1 MNDSHNE
8 LQHFL
13 LTRFNLLLWQND
25 KGGRPVRTTEWLEHR
40 VLLFEQYCLP
50 SIKNQTSHNFEWIIL
65 FDSTS
70 PGKIKDK
77 IKEYQNV
84 CPQITPV
91 FVEPNKGRYFAEIFR
106 EVIINRTK
114 AKRIITT
121 YLDNDDA
128 LETSFIE
135 DLQNRVKLFTDG
147 TFFYYD
153 EGYQYYLEDEF
164 LTKIH
169 YPKNHFVSVV
179 ENANPITFR
188 GIFGFGG
195 HYYIDTIKGV
205 KVVHI
210 NNKPMWCEVVHEKN
224 MINDAYFLI
233 GTSVIQDK
241 ERLRNAFSIDQIV
254 RTGMGIYFS
263 KFLPRYVKIFVSRA
277 KNKIL
282 GRKW

>member
-25 KGGRPVRTTEWLEHR
+25 KGGCPVRTTEWLEHR
-40 VLLFEQYCLP
+40 VVLFEQYCLP
-50 SIKNQTSHNFEWIIL
+50 SIKNQTSNNFEWIIL
-65 FDSTS
+65 FDSTT
-70 PGKIKDK
+70 PGKIKDN
-77 IKEYQNV
+77 IKKYQIV
-84 CPQITPV
+84 CPQLIPV

-106 EVIINRTK
+106 EVIINRAK

-128 LETSFIE
+128 LETNFIE
-135 DLQNRVKLFTDG
+135 DLQNRVKMFTDG

-153 EGYQYYLEDEF
+153 EGYQYYLEDKF

-188 GIFGFGG
+188 SVFGFGG
-195 HYYIDTIKGV
+195 HYYIDTIKDV

-210 NNKPMWCEVVHEKN
+210 ENKPMWCEVVHEKN
-224 MINDAYFLI
+224 MINDANFLI

-241 ERLRNAFSIDQIV
+241 KRLRNEFSIDQIV
-254 RTGMGIYFS
+254 RTGKGIYFS
-263 KFLPRYVKIFVSRA
+263 IFLPRYVKTFVSRV

>member
-13 LTRFNLLLWQND
+13 LTRFNILLWQND
-25 KGGRPVRTTEWLEHR
+25 KGGHPVRTTEWLEHR

-50 SIKNQTSHNFEWIIL
+50 SIKNQTSHNYEWIIL
-65 FDSTS
+65 FDRTS
-70 PGKIKDK
+70 PEK
-77 IKEYQNV
+77 IKEKIKKYQIE

-106 EVIINRTK
+106 EAIINRTK

-128 LETSFIE
+128 LETSFVE
-135 DLQNRVKLFTDG
+135 DLQNRVKMFTDG

-153 EGYQYYLEDEF
+153 EGYQYYLEDKF
-164 LTKIH
+164 MTKIR

-188 GIFGFGG
+188 GIFGYGG
-195 HYYIDTIKGV
+195 HYYIDTIKDV

-210 NNKPMWCEVVHEKN
+210 ENKPMWCEVVHEKN
-224 MINDAYFLI
+224 MINDANFLI
-233 GTSVIQDK
+233 GTSVIHDK

-254 RTGMGIYFS
+254 QTGIGIYFS
-263 KFLPRYVKIFVSRA
+263 KFLPKYIKTFVTRA

>member
-13 LTRFNLLLWQND
+13 LTRFNILLWQND
-25 KGGRPVRTTEWLEHR
+25 KRGHPVRTTEWLEHR

-50 SIKNQTSHNFEWIIL
+50 SIKNQTSHNYEWIIL
-65 FDSTS
+65 FDRTS
-70 PGKIKDK
+70 PEK
-77 IKEYQNV
+77 IKEKIKKYQIE

-91 FVEPNKGRYFAEIFR
+91 FVEPNKGHYFAEIFR
-106 EVIINRTK
+106 EVIINRAK

-128 LETSFIE
+128 LETSFVE
-135 DLQNRVKLFTDG
+135 DLQNRVKMFTDG

-153 EGYQYYLEDEF
+153 EGYQYYLEDKF
-164 LTKIH
+164 MTKIR

-188 GIFGFGG
+188 GIFGYGG
-195 HYYIDTIKGV
+195 HYYIDTIKDV

-210 NNKPMWCEVVHEKN
+210 ENKPMWCEVVHEKN
-224 MINDAYFLI
+224 MINDANFLV
-233 GTSVIQDK
+233 GTSVIHDT

-254 RTGMGIYFS
+254 QTGIGIYFS
-263 KFLPRYVKIFVSRA
+263 KFLPRYIKTFVTRA